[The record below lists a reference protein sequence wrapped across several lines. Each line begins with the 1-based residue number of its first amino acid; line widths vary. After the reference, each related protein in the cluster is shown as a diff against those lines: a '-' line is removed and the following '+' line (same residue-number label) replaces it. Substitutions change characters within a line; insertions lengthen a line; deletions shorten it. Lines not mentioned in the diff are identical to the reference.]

1 MLIFEISISPMKVK
15 EIKVRSV
22 LGKSSIG
29 DYCINPYVGCMHAC
43 IYCYADYYTR
53 KFSRHQEEWG
63 KFVDVK
69 INAPEV
75 LLKEIGKKKKGIV
88 YISSLTDAYQPLE
101 AEYKI
106 TREILEILAKYDW
119 PVIIQTKSSLV
130 LRDLDVVKKFSNI
143 EVGFTIISLDEEKS
157 RKLEKFASPPKER
170 AKTLKILKENG
181 IKTFVFIGPIMPF
194 TRIEEIERIV
204 KETKEFSDEFYFDKL
219 NLKPGLIEKIR
230 KIEGFEEIE
239 EDKMKEYYDE
249 IKKGILSLIEK
260 EKIKARIL
268 F

>member
-1 MLIFEISISPMKVK
+1 MMVR
-15 EIKVRSV
+15 EIKVKSI

-29 DYCINPYVGCMHAC
+29 DYCINPYVGCMQAC
-43 IYCYADYYTR
+43 VYCYADYYTR
-53 KFSRHQEEWG
+53 RFSKHQEEWG
-63 KFVDVK
+63 EFVDVK

-101 AEYKI
+101 AKYGI
-106 TREILEILAKYDW
+106 TRKILEILARYDW
-119 PVIIQTKSSLV
+119 PVIIQTKSTLV
-130 LRDLDVVKKFSNI
+130 LRDLDVLKKFNNI
-143 EVGFTIISLDEEKS
+143 EVGFTIISLEEEKS
-157 RKLEKFASPPKER
+157 RKFEKFASPPKER
-170 AKTLKILKENG
+170 VKALKILKENG
-181 IKTFVFIGPIMPF
+181 IKTFVFIGPIIPF

-204 KETKEFSDEFYFDKL
+204 KETKEFSDGFYFDKL

-230 KIEGFEEIE
+230 KVEGFEEIE
-239 EDKMKEYYDE
+239 EDKMKEYYNE
-249 IKKGILSLIEK
+249 IKNGILSLIEK

>member
-1 MLIFEISISPMKVK
+1 MKVD
-15 EIKVRSV
+15 EIKVKSI

-43 IYCYADYYTR
+43 VYCYADYYTK

-63 KFVDVK
+63 EFVDVK

-75 LLKEIGKKKKGIV
+75 LLKEISKKKKGIV

-101 AEYKI
+101 AKYEI
-106 TREILEILAKYDW
+106 TRKILEILARYDW

-130 LRDLDVVKKFSNI
+130 LRDLDVLKKFNNI
-143 EVGFTIISLDEEKS
+143 EVGFTIISLEEEKS
-157 RKLEKFASPPKER
+157 RKLERFASPPKER
-170 AKTLKILKENG
+170 VKALKILKENG
-181 IKTFVFIGPIMPF
+181 IKTFVFIGPIIPF
-194 TRIEEIERIV
+194 TRIEEIEKII

-219 NLKPGLIEKIR
+219 NLKPGLIEKI
-230 KIEGFEEIE
+230 KKVKGFEGLKEKKIN
-239 EDKMKEYYDE
+239 EYYEE
-249 IKKGILSLIEK
+249 IKKEILSLIEK
-260 EKIKARIL
+260 EKIKAKIL

>member
-1 MLIFEISISPMKVK
+1 MKVN
-15 EIKVRSV
+15 EIKVKSI

-43 IYCYADYYTR
+43 VYCYADYYTK

-63 KFVDVK
+63 EFVDVK

-75 LLKEIGKKKKGIV
+75 LLKEIGKKKNGIV

-101 AEYKI
+101 AKYGI
-106 TREILEILAKYDW
+106 TRKILEILARYDW

-130 LRDLDVVKKFSNI
+130 LRDLDVLKKFSNI
-143 EVGFTIISLDEEKS
+143 EVGFTIISLDENKTG
-157 RKLEKFASPPKER
+157 KLEKFASPPKER
-170 AKTLKILKENG
+170 VKALKILKENG

-194 TRIEEIERIV
+194 TRIEEIEKIV
-204 KETKEFSDEFYFDKL
+204 EETKEFSDEFYFDKL
-219 NLKPGLIEKIR
+219 NIKPGLIEKIR
-230 KIEGFEEIE
+230 KVEGFEEIE
-239 EDKMKEYYDE
+239 EKKMKEYYSE
-249 IKKGILSLIEK
+249 IKREILSLIEK

>member
-1 MLIFEISISPMKVK
+1 MRVN
-15 EIKVRSV
+15 EIKVKSI

-29 DYCINPYVGCMHAC
+29 DYCINPYVGCMISC

-53 KFSRHQEEWG
+53 KFSKHQEEWG
-63 KFVDVK
+63 SYVDVK

-88 YISSLTDAYQPLE
+88 YISPLTDAYQPLE
-101 AEYKI
+101 AKYKI
-106 TREILEILAKYDW
+106 TRKILEILARYDW
-119 PVIIQTKSSLV
+119 PVVIQTKSSLV
-130 LRDLDVVKKFSNI
+130 LRDLDVLKKFNNI
-143 EVGFTIISLDEEKS
+143 EVGFTIISLDENKT

-170 AKTLKILKENG
+170 IKALKILKENG

-194 TRIEEIERIV
+194 TRVEEIEKIV

-230 KIEGFEEIE
+230 KVESFEEIE
-239 EDKMKEYYDE
+239 EENMKEYYKK
-249 IKKGILSLIEK
+249 IKKEILKLIEK
-260 EKIKARIL
+260 EKIKAKIL

>member
-1 MLIFEISISPMKVK
+1 MKVK

-88 YISSLTDAYQPLE
+88 YISSLTDAYQLLE
-101 AEYKI
+101 AKYKI
-106 TREILEILAKYDW
+106 TRKILEILARYNW

-130 LRDLDVVKKFSNI
+130 LRDLDILKKFNNI
-143 EVGFTIISLDEEKS
+143 EVGLTIISLDEENS

-170 AKTLKILKENG
+170 VKALKILKENG
-181 IKTFVFIGPIMPF
+181 IRTFVFIGPIMPF
-194 TRIEEIERIV
+194 TRIEEIEGIIR
-204 KETKEFSDEFYFDKL
+204 ETKEFSDEFYFDKL
-219 NLKPGLIEKIR
+219 NIKPGLIEKI
-230 KIEGFEEIE
+230 KKVKGLEGLEEK
-239 EDKMKEYYDE
+239 KMNKYYEE
-249 IKKGILSLIEK
+249 IKKEILRLIEK
-260 EKIKARIL
+260 EKIKAKIL

>member
-1 MLIFEISISPMKVK
+1 MRVK
-15 EIKVRSV
+15 EIKVKSI

-43 IYCYADYYTR
+43 IYCYADYYTK

-63 KFVDVK
+63 EFVDVK
-69 INAPEV
+69 INAPEI
-75 LLKEIGKKKKGIV
+75 LIKEIGKKKKGIV

-101 AEYKI
+101 AKYGI
-106 TREILEILAKYDW
+106 TRKILEILARYDW
-119 PVIIQTKSSLV
+119 PVIIQTKSTSV
-130 LRDLDVVKKFSNI
+130 LRDLDVLKKFNNI
-143 EVGFTIISLDEEKS
+143 EVGLTIISLEEEKS
-157 RKLEKFASPPKER
+157 RKLERFASPPKER
-170 AKTLKILKENG
+170 VKALKILKENG

-194 TRIEEIERIV
+194 TRIEEIEKII
-204 KETKEFSDEFYFDKL
+204 KETKDFSDEFYFDKL

-239 EDKMKEYYDE
+239 EKKMKEYYNE
-249 IKKGILSLIEK
+249 IKKGVLSLIDK
-260 EKIKARIL
+260 EKIKARVS

>member
-1 MLIFEISISPMKVK
+1 MKVR
-15 EIKVRSV
+15 EIKVKSI

-29 DYCINPYVGCMHAC
+29 DYCINPYVGCMIGC

-53 KFSRHQEEWG
+53 KFSNHHEEWG
-63 KFVDVK
+63 SYVDVK

-75 LLKEIGKKKKGIV
+75 LLKEISKKKKGIV

-101 AEYKI
+101 AKYKI
-106 TREILEILAKYDW
+106 TRKILEILARYDW
-119 PVIIQTKSSLV
+119 PVVIQTKSSLV
-130 LRDLDVVKKFSNI
+130 LRDLDVLKKFSKI

-157 RKLEKFASPPKER
+157 RKFEKFASSPKER
-170 AKTLKILKENG
+170 VKALKILKENG

-194 TRIEEIERIV
+194 TKIEEIEKII
-204 KETKEFSDEFYFDKL
+204 KETKEFVDEFYFDKL

-230 KIEGFEEIE
+230 KIEGFEEVE
-239 EDKMKEYYDE
+239 EKKMNEYYNE
-249 IKKGILSLIEK
+249 IKKEILSLIEK
-260 EKIKARIL
+260 EKIKAKIL

>member
-1 MLIFEISISPMKVK
+1 MKVR
-15 EIKVRSV
+15 EIKVKSI

-29 DYCINPYVGCMHAC
+29 DYCINPYVGCMISC

-53 KFSRHQEEWG
+53 RFSNHKEEWG
-63 KFVDVK
+63 EFVDVK

-101 AEYKI
+101 AKYKI
-106 TREILEILAKYDW
+106 TRKILEILARYDW
-119 PVIIQTKSSLV
+119 PVVIQTKSSLV
-130 LRDLDVVKKFSNI
+130 LRDLDVLKKFSHI
-143 EVGFTIISLDEEKS
+143 KVGFTIVSLDESES
-157 RKLEKFASPPKER
+157 RKLEKFAQPPKER
-170 AKTLKILKENG
+170 VKAFKILKENG

-194 TRIEEIERIV
+194 TKIEEIEKIV
-204 KETKEFSDEFYFDKL
+204 KETKEFAEEFYFDKL

-239 EDKMKEYYDE
+239 EDEMKDYYNE
-249 IKKGILSLIEK
+249 IKKELLSLIEK